1 MKKTINFK
9 KSSKIFETNLAGFIE
24 AVSFKESSSDLTLPL
39 NHPFNMESASIV
51 NKSGFIGLFQWG
63 EEALYDLGYYLGDQG
78 ISYADI
84 KNADKN
90 SSLRTSWKNQFN
102 SNNWV
107 GKWSGKRNI
116 NSKQDFLKNPETQY
130 EIIKE
135 WVKYLCNQLRNNNFN
150 EHFGR
155 TIQNV
160 EITESGAI
168 AGMHLVGIGG
178 LGAFLGISKF
188 KGIKQ
193 VDGNGTHIK
202 KYIEDFG
209 GFDLEQCCNRKIYI
223 SLKDV
228 DKNILANKEVVV
240 VSNYM
245 GKSFSGETKVKVKS
259 DENGNLPVI
268 VRHPNTE
275 IKIVAD
281 GKESNSI
288 IQKANEKQKATLSD
302 FKVTSHSAT
311 LATDSAPQPRPQVNK
326 TPQEV
331 RNEQGQSSTSQ
342 EAEATPASKDV
353 TFNIEIVEG
362 DSGKAISNM
371 NFFLTYK
378 GNIKK
383 HTADS
388 HGIKQGIIAEE
399 GQDVEVSVEGDGQKQ
414 VIHHFQVTTAL
425 KNTTVKVKLPVHPF
439 NISVTQDGKPVPNTL
454 FSLFYRGRE
463 IPKRTNNRGV
473 MNVRM
478 LTGFVFGFG
487 IKGKSLV
494 LSRVEKSSSTKPFTV
509 NGSAVQASK
518 LYEIADAKRKQA
530 EDLKRQQQQ
539 KDVQEKKAKEEAEK
553 AKTEPDKKNQTKQN
567 NTYTE
572 SGGKPLTTVSDQA
585 TATSDTTNYVIYP
598 NGLIDRTN
606 KTASGFAAYY
616 YVINNQPILIGKSKI
631 YTADRW
637 SKKGKK
643 GTGKSYLVS
652 IREIFGDTASKPINK
667 WERKIGSLNISI
679 HNDSQQQHRY
689 WLSTEAFAAYIGA
702 VCKFGEKVRFSG
714 FSDRNGSPGGS
725 SSHLNGEV
733 GDIGYVRTDR
743 NNGVGVNFEMSEY
756 DHEAS
761 LKFVNILIS
770 FGWGKTKNMLSEYYP
785 NHLAGRYKLSKG
797 YILPR
802 CSEWTNPRHNNHLHL
817 QGLSLNFNKDD

>member
-9 KSSKIFETNLAGFIE
+9 KSSKSFDTNLAGFIE
-24 AVSFKESSSDLTLPL
+24 AVSFKESSSDLQLPL
-39 NHPFNMESASIV
+39 NHPLNIESASIV
-51 NKSGFIGLFQWG
+51 NKSGFMGLFQWG

-84 KNADKN
+84 KNVDKN

-116 NSKQDFLKNPETQY
+116 NSKQDFLKSPETQY

-135 WVKYLCNQLRNNNFN
+135 WIKYLCNQLRNNNFN

-188 KGIKQ
+188 KDKKQ
-193 VDGNGTHIK
+193 IDGNGTHIK

-223 SLKDV
+223 NLKDV

-342 EAEATPASKDV
+342 EAEAIPVSKDV
-353 TFNIEIVEG
+353 NFNIEIVEG

-388 HGIKQGIIAEE
+388 RGVKQGIIAEE

-414 VIHHFQVTTAL
+414 VIHHFQVNAAL
-425 KNTTVKVKLPVHPF
+425 KNKTVKVKLPVHSF

-463 IPKRTNNRGV
+463 IPKRTNNSGV

-518 LYEIADAKRKQA
+518 LYEAADAKRKQA
-530 EDLKRQQQQ
+530 EDLKKQQQQ
-539 KDVQEKKAKEEAEK
+539 KEAQEKKAKEEAEK

-572 SGGKPLTTVSDQA
+572 SGGKPLTTVSNQSPP
-585 TATSDTTNYVIYP
+585 TSDTTRYHIYHDGKIKRENKAATGFAEFIYYDQ
-598 NGLIDRTN
+598 NGKTHNLGKSRFVKAPMRKAGNEIVSGNCYLIDFTKHGSYRN
-606 KTASGFAAYY
+606 GK
-616 YVINNQPILIGKSKI
+616 IGYK
-631 YTADRW
+631 W
-637 SKKGKK
+637 FM
-643 GTGKSYLVS
+643 TGKNIRFYLNGITMS
-652 IREIFGDTASKPINK
+652 GILGTFMSLGYEEYPSSG
-667 WERKIGSLNISI
+667 GSLIDGSSQAPSVTHRNGEACDFRYMGKNNAHRENAIWTQNNNYDEQRNII
-679 HNDSQQQHRY
+679 LVR
-689 WLSTEAFAAYIGA
+689 EFR
-702 VCKFGEKVRFSG
+702 KFGFTVFYTQDGYNKKPKISG
-714 FSDRNGSPGGS
+714 TS
-725 SSHLNGEV
+725 
-733 GDIGYVRTDR
+733 Y
-743 NNGVGVNFEMSEY
+743 
-756 DHEAS
+756 A
-761 LKFVNILIS
+761 
-770 FGWGKTKNMLSEYYP
+770 KNHY
-785 NHLAGRYKLSKG
+785 H
-797 YILPR
+797 
-802 CSEWTNPRHNNHLHL
+802 HLHIGTCL
-817 QGLSLNFNKDD
+817 PKIEDI

>member
-9 KSSKIFETNLAGFIE
+9 KSSKSFETNLAGFIE
-24 AVSFKESSSDLTLPL
+24 AVSFKESSAVLKLPL
-39 NHPFNMESASIV
+39 NHPLNMESASIV
-51 NKSGFIGLFQWG
+51 NKSGFMGLFQWG

-84 KNADKN
+84 KNTDKN
-90 SSLRTSWKNQFN
+90 SSLRTSWKNQFS

-116 NSKQDFLKNPETQY
+116 KSKQDFLKSPENQY

-388 HGIKQGIIAEE
+388 RGIKQGIIAEE

-494 LSRVEKSSSTKPFTV
+494 LSRVEKSSSTKPFAV

-518 LYEIADAKRKQA
+518 LYEVADAKRKQA

-553 AKTEPDKKNQTKQN
+553 AKTEADQKNQTKQN

-572 SGGKPLTTVSDQA
+572 SGGKPLTTVSNQSPP
-585 TATSDTTNYVIYP
+585 TSDTTRYHIYHD
-598 NGLIDRTN
+598 GKIKREN
-606 KTASGFAAYY
+606 KAATGFAEFIYY
-616 YVINNQPILIGKSKI
+616 DQNGKTHNLGKSKFVKAPMRKAGNEVI
-631 YTADRW
+631 SGSCYLIDFTKHGSYRSGNIGYKW
-637 SKKGKK
+637 FMTGGNIRFYLNGITMSGVL
-643 GTGKSYLVS
+643 GTFMSLGYEEYPSS
-652 IREIFGDTASKPINK
+652 G
-667 WERKIGSLNISI
+667 GSLIDGS
-679 HNDSQQQHRY
+679 SQAPSVTHRNG
-689 WLSTEAFAAYIGA
+689 EACDFRYIGKNNA
-702 VCKFGEKVRFSG
+702 HRTNAIWTQNNDYDEQRNITLVRELRKFGFTVFYTQDGYNKKPKISG
-714 FSDRNGSPGGS
+714 TS
-725 SSHLNGEV
+725 
-733 GDIGYVRTDR
+733 Y
-743 NNGVGVNFEMSEY
+743 
-756 DHEAS
+756 A
-761 LKFVNILIS
+761 
-770 FGWGKTKNMLSEYYP
+770 KNHY
-785 NHLAGRYKLSKG
+785 H
-797 YILPR
+797 
-802 CSEWTNPRHNNHLHL
+802 HLHIGTCL
-817 QGLSLNFNKDD
+817 PKIEDI

>member
-1 MKKTINFK
+1 MKKTINFT
-9 KSSKIFETNLAGFIE
+9 KSSKSFETNLAGFIE
-24 AVSFKESSSDLTLPL
+24 AVSFKESSSNLQLPL
-39 NHPFNMESASIV
+39 NHPVNIESASIV
-51 NKSGFIGLFQWG
+51 NESGFMGLFQWG

-90 SSLRTSWKNQFN
+90 SSLRTNWQKQFN

-107 GKWSGKRNI
+107 GRWSGKRNI
-116 NSKQDFLKNPETQY
+116 SSKKDFLKSPETQY

-135 WVKYLCNQLRNNNFN
+135 WIKYLCNQLRNNNFN

-155 TIQNV
+155 TIQGV

-188 KGIKQ
+188 KGQKQ
-193 VDGNGTHIK
+193 IDGNKTHIK

-228 DKNILANKEVVV
+228 DKNILKNKEVVV
-240 VSNYM
+240 VSNYI
-245 GKSFSGETKVKVKS
+245 GKSFSGETKIKVKS

-288 IQKANEKQKATLSD
+288 IQKANEKQKATLND

-311 LATDSAPQPRPQVNK
+311 LETDGTPQPRPRVNK

-342 EAEATPASKDV
+342 EENVTPASKDV
-353 TFNIEIVEG
+353 NFNIEIVEG

-371 NFFLTYK
+371 NFFLTYN

-388 HGIKQGIIAEE
+388 RGIKQGITAEE
-399 GQDVEVSVEGDGQKQ
+399 GQDIEVSVEGDGQKQ
-414 VIHHFQVTTAL
+414 VIHHFQVSTAL
-425 KNTTVKVKLPVHPF
+425 KNKTVKVKLPVHSF
-439 NISVTQDGKPVPNTL
+439 NISVTQDGQLVPNTL

-478 LTGFVFGFG
+478 LTGFVYGFG
-487 IKGKSLV
+487 IKSKSLV
-494 LSRVEKSSSTKPFTV
+494 LSRVEKSKPLQPFKVNDSTII
-509 NGSAVQASK
+509 ASK
-518 LYEIADAKRKQA
+518 LYEVADAKRKQA
-530 EDLKRQQQQ
+530 EDLKKQQQQ
-539 KDVQEKKAKEEAEK
+539 KEAQEKKAKEEAEK
-553 AKTEPDKKNQTKQN
+553 AKTEADKKTQTKQN

-572 SGGKPLTTVSDQA
+572 NGGKPLTTVSDQA
-585 TATSDTTNYVIYP
+585 AATSDTTNYIIYP
-598 NGLIDRTN
+598 NGSIDRIN

-616 YVINNQPILIGKSKI
+616 YVINNQPVLIGKSKI
-631 YTADRW
+631 YKVDRW

-643 GTGKSYLVS
+643 GSGKSYLVS
-652 IREIFGDTASKPINK
+652 IREIFGDTASKPINR
-667 WERKIGSLNISI
+667 WERKIGNLNISI
-679 HNDSQQQHRY
+679 HNDSQEQHRY

-714 FSDRNGSPGGS
+714 FSDRNGSPGES
-725 SSHLNGEV
+725 SSHINGEV

-770 FGWGKTKNMLSEYYP
+770 FGWGKKKNMLSEYYP
-785 NHLAGRYKLSKG
+785 NHLVEKYKLSKG

-802 CSEWTNPRHNNHLHL
+802 CSKWTKPRHNNHLHL
-817 QGLSLNFNKDD
+817 QGLAVTFNKDE

>member
-9 KSSKIFETNLAGFIE
+9 KSSKSFETNLAGFIE
-24 AVSFKESSSDLTLPL
+24 AVSFKESSSDLQLPL
-39 NHPFNMESASIV
+39 NHPLNIESASIV
-51 NKSGFIGLFQWG
+51 NKSGFMGLFQWG

-84 KNADKN
+84 KNVDKN

-116 NSKQDFLKNPETQY
+116 NSKQDFLKSPETQY

-135 WVKYLCNQLRNNNFN
+135 WIKYLCNQLRNNNFN

-188 KGIKQ
+188 KDKKQ
-193 VDGNGTHIK
+193 IDGNGTHIK

-223 SLKDV
+223 NLKDV

-302 FKVTSHSAT
+302 FKVSSHSAT
-311 LATDSAPQPRPQVNK
+311 LATDSAPQPKPQVNK

-342 EAEATPASKDV
+342 EAEAIPVSKDV
-353 TFNIEIVEG
+353 NFNIEIVEG

-388 HGIKQGIIAEE
+388 RGVKQGIIAEE

-414 VIHHFQVTTAL
+414 VIHHFQVNAAL
-425 KNTTVKVKLPVHPF
+425 KNKTVKVKLPVHSF

-463 IPKRTNNRGV
+463 IPKRTNNSGV

-518 LYEIADAKRKQA
+518 LYEAADAKRKQA
-530 EDLKRQQQQ
+530 EDLKKQQQQ
-539 KDVQEKKAKEEAEK
+539 KEAQEKKVREEAEK

-572 SGGKPLTTVSDQA
+572 SGGKPLTTVSNQSP
-585 TATSDTTNYVIYP
+585 ATSDTTRYHIYHD
-598 NGLIDRTN
+598 GKIKREN
-606 KTASGFAAYY
+606 KAATGFAEFIYY
-616 YVINNQPILIGKSKI
+616 DQNGKTHNLGKSSFYI
-631 YTADRW
+631 ANRW
-637 SKKGKK
+637 ASKGKK
-643 GTGKSYLVS
+643 GTGLVYLVDQRKHKQYKMGNIGYLWRIDS
-652 IREIFGDTASKPINK
+652 DDGRYYLSGTALSAVLGAIC
-667 WERKIGSLNISI
+667 SLG
-679 HNDSQQQHRY
+679 Y
-689 WLSTEAFAAYIGA
+689 AEYTG
-702 VCKFGEKVRFSG
+702 SG
-714 FSDRNGSPGGS
+714 FSCRDGSPGES
-725 SSHLNGEV
+725 VSHLNGENGDFRYIAINNRHMSELTYTSHKHFDWDKNV
-733 GDIGYVRTDR
+733 SFVNALYKFGYKLFGSNPVKIKGDILLPHSKSWSG
-743 NNGVGVNFEMSEY
+743 
-756 DHEAS
+756 HH
-761 LKFVNILIS
+761 
-770 FGWGKTKNMLSEYYP
+770 
-785 NHLAGRYKLSKG
+785 NHV
-797 YILPR
+797 
-802 CSEWTNPRHNNHLHL
+802 HLH
-817 QGLSLNFNKDD
+817 NFNPNIEDV

>member
-1 MKKTINFK
+1 M
-9 KSSKIFETNLAGFIE
+9 
-24 AVSFKESSSDLTLPL
+24 
-39 NHPFNMESASIV
+39 
-51 NKSGFIGLFQWG
+51 
-63 EEALYDLGYYLGDQG
+63 
-78 ISYADI
+78 
-84 KNADKN
+84 
-90 SSLRTSWKNQFN
+90 
-102 SNNWV
+102 
-107 GKWSGKRNI
+107 
-116 NSKQDFLKNPETQY
+116 
-130 EIIKE
+130 
-135 WVKYLCNQLRNNNFN
+135 
-150 EHFGR
+150 
-155 TIQNV
+155 
-160 EITESGAI
+160 
-168 AGMHLVGIGG
+168 
-178 LGAFLGISKF
+178 
-188 KGIKQ
+188 
-193 VDGNGTHIK
+193 
-202 KYIEDFG
+202 FG
-209 GFDLEQCCNRKIYI
+209 GFDLESCCKRKIYI
-223 SLKDV
+223 TLKDSAGV
-228 DKNILANKEVVV
+228 ELKNKEVTI
-240 VSNYM
+240 VSKNN
-245 GKSFSGETKVKVKS
+245 GKYISGETRVKVKS

-268 VRHPNTE
+268 VRNPNTE

-311 LATDSAPQPRPQVNK
+311 LARDSAPQPRPQVNK

-353 TFNIEIVEG
+353 NFNIEIVEG

-388 HGIKQGIIAEE
+388 RGVKQGIIAEE

-439 NISVTQDGKPVPNTL
+439 NISVTQDGNPVPNTL

-518 LYEIADAKRKQA
+518 LYEVADAKRKQA

-553 AKTEPDKKNQTKQN
+553 AKTEADKKNQTKQN

-572 SGGKPLTTVSDQA
+572 SGGKPLTTVSNQSPP
-585 TATSDTTNYVIYP
+585 TSDTTRYHIYSDGKIKRE
-598 NGLIDRTN
+598 NSAAT
-606 KTASGFAAYY
+606 GFAEYIYY
-616 YVINNQPILIGKSKI
+616 DKNGQSHHIGKTEFIVAPK
-631 YTADRW
+631 R
-637 SKKGKK
+637 KKGN
-643 GTGKSYLVS
+643 GVVGGNVYLVDQRTLKSYKSPDGKVGYLWD
-652 IREIFGDTASKPINK
+652 IYLPGRTRYYLKGD
-667 WERKIGSLNISI
+667 
-679 HNDSQQQHRY
+679 
-689 WLSTEAFAAYIGA
+689 AFAAIIGA
-702 VCKFGEKVRFSG
+702 MCSLGYGYYHGSG
-714 FSDRNGSPGGS
+714 FSVRDGRSVGSESHYNGINGDFRYLGINGCHKDGPVLVSQADRFDWDAN
-725 SSHLNGEV
+725 
-733 GDIGYVRTDR
+733 VR
-743 NNGVGVNFEMSEY
+743 
-756 DHEAS
+756 
-761 LKFVNILIS
+761 FVNALYL
-770 FGWGKTKNMLSEYYP
+770 FGYKAFGSQVMKRQGQSNKT
-785 NHLAGRYKLSKG
+785 
-797 YILPR
+797 LPHVAF
-802 CSEWTNPRHNNHLHL
+802 TNIDHDNHLHL
-817 QGLSLNFNKDD
+817 QGYQPNIQDI

>member
-9 KSSKIFETNLAGFIE
+9 KSSKSFETNLAGFIE
-24 AVSFKESSSDLTLPL
+24 AVSFKESSSNLQLPL
-39 NHPFNMESASIV
+39 NHPVNIESASII
-51 NKSGFIGLFQWG
+51 NESGFMGLFQWG

-90 SSLRTSWKNQFN
+90 SSLRTNWQKQFN

-116 NSKQDFLKNPETQY
+116 SSKKDFLKSPETQY

-135 WVKYLCNQLRNNNFN
+135 WIKYLCNQLRNNNFN

-155 TIQNV
+155 TIQGV

-178 LGAFLGISKF
+178 LGAFLGIPKF
-188 KGIKQ
+188 KGQKQ
-193 VDGNGTHIK
+193 IDGNKTHIK

-223 SLKDV
+223 GLKDV
-228 DKNILANKEVVV
+228 DKNILKNKEVVV
-240 VSNYM
+240 VSNYI
-245 GKSFSGETKVKVKS
+245 GKSFSGETKIKVKS

-281 GKESNSI
+281 GKESNII

-302 FKVTSHSAT
+302 FKVTSHSAS
-311 LATDSAPQPRPQVNK
+311 LETDSTPQPRPQVNK

-342 EAEATPASKDV
+342 EANVTPASKDV
-353 TFNIEIVEG
+353 NFNIEIVEG

-388 HGIKQGIIAEE
+388 RGIKQGINAEE
-399 GQDVEVSVEGDGQKQ
+399 GQDIEVSVEGDGQKQ
-414 VIHHFQVTTAL
+414 VIHHFQVSAAL
-425 KNTTVKVKLPVHPF
+425 KNKTVKVKLPVHSF
-439 NISVTQDGKPVPNTL
+439 NISVTQDDKIVPNTL

-473 MNVRM
+473 INVRM

-494 LSRVEKSSSTKPFTV
+494 LSRVEKSSSTTPFTV

-518 LYEIADAKRKQA
+518 LYEVADAKRKQA
-530 EDLKRQQQQ
+530 EDLKKQQQQ
-539 KDVQEKKAKEEAEK
+539 KEAQEKKAKEEAEK
-553 AKTEPDKKNQTKQN
+553 AKTEADKKTQTKQN

-572 SGGKPLTTVSDQA
+572 NGGKPLTTVSNQSPP
-585 TATSDTTNYVIYP
+585 TSDTTRYHIYHD
-598 NGLIDRTN
+598 GKIKREN
-606 KTASGFAAYY
+606 KAATGFAEFIYY
-616 YVINNQPILIGKSKI
+616 DQNGKTHNLGKSKFVKAPMRKAGNEVI
-631 YTADRW
+631 SGSCYLIDFTKHGSYKSGNIGYKWFMTGGNIRFYLNGITMSGVLGTFMSLGYEEYPSSGGSLIDGSSQAPSVTHRNGEACDFRYIGKKNAHRTNAIWTQNNDYDEQRNITLVRELRKFGFTVFYTQDGY
-637 SKKGKK
+637 SKKPKIS
-643 GTGKSYLVS
+643 GTSYAKNHYHHL
-652 IREIFGDTASKPINK
+652 
-667 WERKIGSLNISI
+667 
-679 HNDSQQQHRY
+679 H
-689 WLSTEAFAAYIGA
+689 IGA
-702 VCKFGEKVRFSG
+702 CLPKIE
-714 FSDRNGSPGGS
+714 
-725 SSHLNGEV
+725 
-733 GDIGYVRTDR
+733 DI
-743 NNGVGVNFEMSEY
+743 
-756 DHEAS
+756 
-761 LKFVNILIS
+761 
-770 FGWGKTKNMLSEYYP
+770 
-785 NHLAGRYKLSKG
+785 
-797 YILPR
+797 
-802 CSEWTNPRHNNHLHL
+802 
-817 QGLSLNFNKDD
+817 

>member
-9 KSSKIFETNLAGFIE
+9 KSSKSFETNLAGFIE
-24 AVSFKESSSDLTLPL
+24 AVSFKESSAVLQLSL
-39 NHPFNMESASIV
+39 NHPLNMESASIV
-51 NKSGFIGLFQWG
+51 NKSGFMGLFQWG

-116 NSKQDFLKNPETQY
+116 NSKQDFLKSPETQY

-135 WVKYLCNQLRNNNFN
+135 WIKYLCNQLRNNNFN

-188 KGIKQ
+188 KDKKQ
-193 VDGNGTHIK
+193 IDGNGTHIK

-268 VRHPNTE
+268 VRNPNTE

-311 LATDSAPQPRPQVNK
+311 LATDSVPQPRPQVNK

-331 RNEQGQSSTSQ
+331 RSEQIQSSTPQ
-342 EAEATPASKDV
+342 QAEVAPASRDV
-353 TFNIEIVEG
+353 NFNIEIVEG

-388 HGIKQGIIAEE
+388 RGVKQGIIAEE
-399 GQDVEVSVEGDGQKQ
+399 GQDIEVSVEGDGQKQ
-414 VIHHFQVTTAL
+414 VIHHFQVNAAL
-425 KNTTVKVKLPVHPF
+425 KNKTIKVKLPIHSF

-463 IPKRTNNRGV
+463 IPKRTNNSGV

-494 LSRVEKSSSTKPFTV
+494 LSRVEKSSSTKPFIV

-518 LYEIADAKRKQA
+518 LYEAADAKRKQA
-530 EDLKRQQQQ
+530 EDLKKQQQQ
-539 KDVQEKKAKEEAEK
+539 KEAQEKKAKEEADK

-572 SGGKPLTTVSDQA
+572 SGGKPLTTVSNQSPP
-585 TATSDTTNYVIYP
+585 TSDTTRYHIYHD
-598 NGLIDRTN
+598 GKIKREN
-606 KTASGFAAYY
+606 KAATGFAEFIYY
-616 YVINNQPILIGKSKI
+616 DQNGKTHNLGKSKFVKAPMRKAGNEVI
-631 YTADRW
+631 SGSCYLIDFTKHGSYRSGNIGYKW
-637 SKKGKK
+637 FMTGGNIRFYLNGITMSGVL
-643 GTGKSYLVS
+643 GTFMSLGYEEYPSS
-652 IREIFGDTASKPINK
+652 G
-667 WERKIGSLNISI
+667 GSLIDGS
-679 HNDSQQQHRY
+679 SQAPSVTHRNG
-689 WLSTEAFAAYIGA
+689 EACDFRYIGKNNA
-702 VCKFGEKVRFSG
+702 HRTNAIWTQNNDYDEQKNITLVRELRKFGFTVFYTQDGYNKKPKISG
-714 FSDRNGSPGGS
+714 TS
-725 SSHLNGEV
+725 
-733 GDIGYVRTDR
+733 Y
-743 NNGVGVNFEMSEY
+743 
-756 DHEAS
+756 A
-761 LKFVNILIS
+761 
-770 FGWGKTKNMLSEYYP
+770 KNHY
-785 NHLAGRYKLSKG
+785 H
-797 YILPR
+797 
-802 CSEWTNPRHNNHLHL
+802 HLHIGACL
-817 QGLSLNFNKDD
+817 PKIEDI

>member
-9 KSSKIFETNLAGFIE
+9 KSSKSFETNLAGFIE
-24 AVSFKESSSDLTLPL
+24 AVSFKESSAVLQLPL
-39 NHPFNMESASIV
+39 NHPLNMESASIV
-51 NKSGFIGLFQWG
+51 NKSGFMGLFQWG

-84 KNADKN
+84 KNTDKN

-116 NSKQDFLKNPETQY
+116 NSKQDFLKSPETQY

-135 WVKYLCNQLRNNNFN
+135 WIKYLCNQLRNNNFN

-178 LGAFLGISKF
+178 LGAFLGVSKF
-188 KGIKQ
+188 KDKKQ

-228 DKNILANKEVVV
+228 DKNILANKEVIV

-311 LATDSAPQPRPQVNK
+311 LARDNAPQPRPQVNK

-353 TFNIEIVEG
+353 NFNIEIVEG

-388 HGIKQGIIAEE
+388 RGVKQGIIAED

-425 KNTTVKVKLPVHPF
+425 KNTTIKVKLPVHPF
-439 NISVTQDGKPVPNTL
+439 NISVTQDGNLVPNTL

-518 LYEIADAKRKQA
+518 LYEVADTKRKHA

-553 AKTEPDKKNQTKQN
+553 AKTEADQKNQTKQN

-572 SGGKPLTTVSDQA
+572 SGGKPLTTVSNQS
-585 TATSDTTNYVIYP
+585 TPTSDTTRYHIYHD
-598 NGLIDRTN
+598 GKIKREN
-606 KTASGFAAYY
+606 KAATGFAEFLYY
-616 YVINNQPILIGKSKI
+616 DQNGKTHNLGKSSF
-631 YTADRW
+631 YVANRW
-637 SKKGKK
+637 ASKGKK
-643 GTGKSYLVS
+643 GIGSVYLVDQRKHKQYKMGNIGYLWRIDS
-652 IREIFGDTASKPINK
+652 DDGRYYLSGTALSAVLGAIC
-667 WERKIGSLNISI
+667 SLG
-679 HNDSQQQHRY
+679 Y
-689 WLSTEAFAAYIGA
+689 AEYTG
-702 VCKFGEKVRFSG
+702 SG
-714 FSDRNGSPGGS
+714 FSCRDGSPGES
-725 SSHLNGEV
+725 VSHLNGEN
-733 GDIGYVRTDR
+733 GDFRYIAI
-743 NNGVGVNFEMSEY
+743 NNRHMSELTY
-756 DHEAS
+756 TSHKHFDWDKNVS
-761 LKFVNILIS
+761 FVNALYK
-770 FGWGKTKNMLSEYYP
+770 FG
-785 NHLAGRYKLSKG
+785 YKLFGSNPVKIKGNILLPHSKNWSG
-797 YILPR
+797 H
-802 CSEWTNPRHNNHLHL
+802 HNHVHLHD
-817 QGLSLNFNKDD
+817 FNPNIEDA

>member
-9 KSSKIFETNLAGFIE
+9 KSSKSFETNLAGFIE
-24 AVSFKESSSDLTLPL
+24 AVSFKESSSDLQLPL
-39 NHPFNMESASIV
+39 NHPLNIESASIV
-51 NKSGFIGLFQWG
+51 NKSGFMGLFQWG

-84 KNADKN
+84 KNVDKN

-116 NSKQDFLKNPETQY
+116 NSKQDFLKSPETQY

-135 WVKYLCNQLRNNNFN
+135 WIKYLCNQLRNNNFN

-188 KGIKQ
+188 KDKKQ
-193 VDGNGTHIK
+193 IDGNGTHIK

-223 SLKDV
+223 NLKDV

-311 LATDSAPQPRPQVNK
+311 LATDSAPQPKPQVNK

-342 EAEATPASKDV
+342 EVEAIPVSKDV
-353 TFNIEIVEG
+353 NFNIEIVEG

-388 HGIKQGIIAEE
+388 RGVKQGIIAEE

-414 VIHHFQVTTAL
+414 VIHHFQVNAAL
-425 KNTTVKVKLPVHPF
+425 KNKTVKVKLPVHSF

-463 IPKRTNNRGV
+463 IPKRTNNSGV

-518 LYEIADAKRKQA
+518 LYEAADAKRKQA
-530 EDLKRQQQQ
+530 EDLKKQQQQ
-539 KDVQEKKAKEEAEK
+539 KEAQEKKAREEAEK

-572 SGGKPLTTVSDQA
+572 SGGKPLTTVSNQSP
-585 TATSDTTNYVIYP
+585 ATSDTTRYHIYHD
-598 NGLIDRTN
+598 GKIKREN
-606 KTASGFAAYY
+606 KAATGFAEFIYY
-616 YVINNQPILIGKSKI
+616 DQNGKTHNLGKSSFYI
-631 YTADRW
+631 ANRW
-637 SKKGKK
+637 ASKGKK
-643 GTGKSYLVS
+643 GTGLVYLVDQRKHKQYKMGNIGYLWRIDS
-652 IREIFGDTASKPINK
+652 DDGRYYLSGTALSAVLGAIC
-667 WERKIGSLNISI
+667 SLG
-679 HNDSQQQHRY
+679 Y
-689 WLSTEAFAAYIGA
+689 AEYTG
-702 VCKFGEKVRFSG
+702 SG
-714 FSDRNGSPGGS
+714 FSCRDGSPGES
-725 SSHLNGEV
+725 VSHLNGENGDFRYIAINNRHMSELTYTSHKHFDWDKNV
-733 GDIGYVRTDR
+733 SFVNALYKFGYKLFGSNPVKIKGDILLPHSKSWSG
-743 NNGVGVNFEMSEY
+743 
-756 DHEAS
+756 HH
-761 LKFVNILIS
+761 
-770 FGWGKTKNMLSEYYP
+770 
-785 NHLAGRYKLSKG
+785 NHV
-797 YILPR
+797 
-802 CSEWTNPRHNNHLHL
+802 HLH
-817 QGLSLNFNKDD
+817 NFNPNIEDV

>member
-9 KSSKIFETNLAGFIE
+9 KSSKSFETNLAGFIE
-24 AVSFKESSSDLTLPL
+24 AVSFKESSAVLQLPL
-39 NHPFNMESASIV
+39 NHPLNMESASIV
-51 NKSGFIGLFQWG
+51 NKSGFMGLFQWG

-353 TFNIEIVEG
+353 NFNIEIVEG

-388 HGIKQGIIAEE
+388 RGVKQDIIAEE

-509 NGSAVQASK
+509 NGSAIQASK
-518 LYEIADAKRKQA
+518 LYEVADAKRKQA

-553 AKTEPDKKNQTKQN
+553 AKTEADQKNQTKQN

-572 SGGKPLTTVSDQA
+572 SGGKPLTTVSNQSPP
-585 TATSDTTNYVIYP
+585 TSDTTRYHIYHD
-598 NGLIDRTN
+598 GKIKREN
-606 KTASGFAAYY
+606 KAATGFAEFIYY
-616 YVINNQPILIGKSKI
+616 DQNGKTHNLGKSSF
-631 YTADRW
+631 YVANRW
-637 SKKGKK
+637 ASKGKK
-643 GTGKSYLVS
+643 GTGSVYLVDQRKHKQYKMGNIGYLWRIDS
-652 IREIFGDTASKPINK
+652 DDGRYYLSGTALSAVLGAIC
-667 WERKIGSLNISI
+667 SLG
-679 HNDSQQQHRY
+679 Y
-689 WLSTEAFAAYIGA
+689 AEYTG
-702 VCKFGEKVRFSG
+702 SG
-714 FSDRNGSPGGS
+714 FSCRDGSPGES
-725 SSHLNGEV
+725 VSHLNGEN
-733 GDIGYVRTDR
+733 GDFRYIAI
-743 NNGVGVNFEMSEY
+743 NNRHMSELTY
-756 DHEAS
+756 TSHKHFDWDKNVS
-761 LKFVNILIS
+761 FVNALYK
-770 FGWGKTKNMLSEYYP
+770 FG
-785 NHLAGRYKLSKG
+785 YKLFGSNPVKIKGNTLLPHSKSWSG
-797 YILPR
+797 H
-802 CSEWTNPRHNNHLHL
+802 HNHVHLHD
-817 QGLSLNFNKDD
+817 FNPNIEDT

>member
-9 KSSKIFETNLAGFIE
+9 KSSKSFETNLAGFIE

-39 NHPFNMESASIV
+39 NHPLNIESASIV
-51 NKSGFIGLFQWG
+51 NKSGFMGLFQWG

-116 NSKQDFLKNPETQY
+116 NSKQDFLKSPETQY

-135 WVKYLCNQLRNNNFN
+135 WIKYLCNQLRNNNFN

-188 KGIKQ
+188 KDKKQ
-193 VDGNGTHIK
+193 IDGNGTHIK

-245 GKSFSGETKVKVKS
+245 GKSFSGETKVKVNS

-311 LATDSAPQPRPQVNK
+311 LATDSVPQPRPQVNK

-353 TFNIEIVEG
+353 NFNIEIVEG

-388 HGIKQGIIAEE
+388 RGVKQGIIAEE

-553 AKTEPDKKNQTKQN
+553 AKTEADQKNQTKQN

-572 SGGKPLTTVSDQA
+572 SGGKPLTTVSNQSPP
-585 TATSDTTNYVIYP
+585 TSDTTRYHIYHD
-598 NGLIDRTN
+598 GKIKREN
-606 KTASGFAAYY
+606 KAATGFAEFIYY
-616 YVINNQPILIGKSKI
+616 DQNGKAHNLGKSSF
-631 YTADRW
+631 YVANRW
-637 SKKGKK
+637 ASKGKK
-643 GTGKSYLVS
+643 GTGSVYLVDQRKHNQYKMGNIGYLWRIDS
-652 IREIFGDTASKPINK
+652 DDGRYYLSGTALSAVLGAIC
-667 WERKIGSLNISI
+667 SLG
-679 HNDSQQQHRY
+679 Y
-689 WLSTEAFAAYIGA
+689 AEYTG
-702 VCKFGEKVRFSG
+702 SG
-714 FSDRNGSPGGS
+714 FSCRDGSPGES
-725 SSHLNGEV
+725 VSHLNGEN
-733 GDIGYVRTDR
+733 GDFRYIAI
-743 NNGVGVNFEMSEY
+743 NNRHMSELTY
-756 DHEAS
+756 TSHKHFDWDKNVS
-761 LKFVNILIS
+761 FVNALYK
-770 FGWGKTKNMLSEYYP
+770 FG
-785 NHLAGRYKLSKG
+785 YKLFGSNPVKIKGNILLPHSKSWSG
-797 YILPR
+797 H
-802 CSEWTNPRHNNHLHL
+802 HNHVHLHD
-817 QGLSLNFNKDD
+817 FNPNIEDT

>member
-1 MKKTINFK
+1 
-9 KSSKIFETNLAGFIE
+9 
-24 AVSFKESSSDLTLPL
+24 
-39 NHPFNMESASIV
+39 
-51 NKSGFIGLFQWG
+51 
-63 EEALYDLGYYLGDQG
+63 
-78 ISYADI
+78 
-84 KNADKN
+84 
-90 SSLRTSWKNQFN
+90 
-102 SNNWV
+102 
-107 GKWSGKRNI
+107 
-116 NSKQDFLKNPETQY
+116 
-130 EIIKE
+130 
-135 WVKYLCNQLRNNNFN
+135 
-150 EHFGR
+150 
-155 TIQNV
+155 
-160 EITESGAI
+160 
-168 AGMHLVGIGG
+168 
-178 LGAFLGISKF
+178 
-188 KGIKQ
+188 
-193 VDGNGTHIK
+193 
-202 KYIEDFG
+202 
-209 GFDLEQCCNRKIYI
+209 
-223 SLKDV
+223 
-228 DKNILANKEVVV
+228 LANKEVVV

-388 HGIKQGIIAEE
+388 RGIKQGIIAEE

-518 LYEIADAKRKQA
+518 LYEVADAKRKQA

-553 AKTEPDKKNQTKQN
+553 AKTEADKKNQTKQN

-572 SGGKPLTTVSDQA
+572 SGGKPLTTVSNQSPP
-585 TATSDTTNYVIYP
+585 TSDTTRYHIYHD
-598 NGLIDRTN
+598 GKIKREN
-606 KTASGFAAYY
+606 KAATGFAEFIYY
-616 YVINNQPILIGKSKI
+616 DQNGKTHNLGKSKFVKAPMRKAGNEVI
-631 YTADRW
+631 SGSCYLIDFTKHGSYRSGNIGYKW
-637 SKKGKK
+637 FMTGGNIRFYLNGITMSGVL
-643 GTGKSYLVS
+643 GTFMSLGYEEYPSS
-652 IREIFGDTASKPINK
+652 G
-667 WERKIGSLNISI
+667 GSLIDGS
-679 HNDSQQQHRY
+679 SQAPSVTHRNG
-689 WLSTEAFAAYIGA
+689 EACDFRYIGKNNA
-702 VCKFGEKVRFSG
+702 HRTNAIWTQNNDYDEQRNITLVRELRKFGFTVFYTQDGYNKKPKISG
-714 FSDRNGSPGGS
+714 TSYAK
-725 SSHLNGEV
+725 
-733 GDIGYVRTDR
+733 IIIT
-743 NNGVGVNFEMSEY
+743 
-756 DHEAS
+756 
-761 LKFVNILIS
+761 I
-770 FGWGKTKNMLSEYYP
+770 
-785 NHLAGRYKLSKG
+785 
-797 YILPR
+797 YILAHACLKSR
-802 CSEWTNPRHNNHLHL
+802 IFNNV
-817 QGLSLNFNKDD
+817 

>member
-9 KSSKIFETNLAGFIE
+9 NSSKSFETNLAGFIE
-24 AVSFKESSSDLTLPL
+24 AVSFKESSSDLKLPL

-51 NKSGFIGLFQWG
+51 NKSGFMGLFQWG

-116 NSKQDFLKNPETQY
+116 NSKQDFLKSPETQY

-311 LATDSAPQPRPQVNK
+311 LATDSTPQPRPQVNK

-353 TFNIEIVEG
+353 NFNIEIVEG

-388 HGIKQGIIAEE
+388 RGVKQGIIAEE

-425 KNTTVKVKLPVHPF
+425 KSTTVKVKLPVHSF

-473 MNVRM
+473 MSVRM

-518 LYEIADAKRKQA
+518 LYEAADAKRKQA
-530 EDLKRQQQQ
+530 EDLKKQQQH
-539 KDVQEKKAKEEAEK
+539 KEAQEKKAKEEAEK
-553 AKTEPDKKNQTKQN
+553 AKTEADKKNQTKQN

-572 SGGKPLTTVSDQA
+572 SGGKPLTMVSNQSPP
-585 TATSDTTNYVIYP
+585 TSDTTRYHIYHD
-598 NGLIDRTN
+598 GKIKREN
-606 KTASGFAAYY
+606 KAATGFAEFIYY
-616 YVINNQPILIGKSKI
+616 DQNGKNHNLGKSRYVVAK
-631 YTADRW
+631 RW
-637 SKKGKK
+637 DKKDVH
-643 GTGKSYLVS
+643 GTGNIFLVDVRSFSSYRNGNVGYKMLM
-652 IREIFGDTASKPINK
+652 N
-667 WERKIGSLNISI
+667 
-679 HNDSQQQHRY
+679 SQQQRY
-689 WLSTEAFAAYIGA
+689 YLGGVEMAAFLGGL
-702 VCKFGEKVRFSG
+702 CKSGYDDISFNG
-714 FSDRNGSPGGS
+714 FSTSNGSPGES
-725 SSHLNGEV
+725 SSHINGEA
-733 GDIGYVRTDR
+733 GDIRYLRKDKKAEPVILQDE
-743 NNGVGVNFEMSEY
+743 VY
-756 DHEAS
+756 DHQRS
-761 LKFVNILIS
+761 LELINNFIS
-770 FGWGKTKNMLSEYYP
+770 FGWGRSKLMISEYFT
-785 NHLAGRYKLSKG
+785 NVTAGVKSNYIFPKCFQLKSKK
-797 YILPR
+797 
-802 CSEWTNPRHNNHLHL
+802 PRHNNHLHM
-817 QGLSLNFNKDD
+817 QGLSAYIEDI

>member
-1 MKKTINFK
+1 MTGK
-9 KSSKIFETNLAGFIE
+9 
-24 AVSFKESSSDLTLPL
+24 
-39 NHPFNMESASIV
+39 
-51 NKSGFIGLFQWG
+51 G
-63 EEALYDLGYYLGDQG
+63 E
-78 ISYADI
+78 
-84 KNADKN
+84 
-90 SSLRTSWKNQFN
+90 
-102 SNNWV
+102 
-107 GKWSGKRNI
+107 WSGKNGI
-116 NSKQDFLKNPETQY
+116 HSFNDFLTKPELQL
-130 EIIKE
+130 IAVSDWIN
-135 WVKYLCNQLRNNNFN
+135 YLCKRMQILNFN
-150 EHFGR
+150 QYYGK
-155 TIQNV
+155 IINGV
-160 EITESGAI
+160 EVTESGAI
-168 AGMHLVGIGG
+168 ASAHLMGEGG
-178 LGAFLGISKF
+178 LATFLGSPVF
-188 KGIKQ
+188 KKKSA
-193 VDGNGTHIK
+193 VSDDNGTHISS
-202 KYIEDFG
+202 YLSMFG
-209 GFDLEQCCNRKIYI
+209 GFDLESCCKRKIYI
-223 SLKDV
+223 TLKDSAGV
-228 DKNILANKEVVV
+228 ELKNKEVTI
-240 VSNYM
+240 VSKNN
-245 GKSFSGETKVKVKS
+245 GKYISGETRVKVKS

-268 VRHPNTE
+268 VRNPNTE

-311 LATDSAPQPRPQVNK
+311 LARDSAPQPRPQVNK

-353 TFNIEIVEG
+353 NFNIEIVEG

-388 HGIKQGIIAEE
+388 RGVKQGIIAEE

-439 NISVTQDGKPVPNTL
+439 NISVTQDGNPVPNTL

-518 LYEIADAKRKQA
+518 LYEVADAKRKQA

-553 AKTEPDKKNQTKQN
+553 AKTEADKKNQTKQN

-572 SGGKPLTTVSDQA
+572 SGGKPLTTVSNQSPP
-585 TATSDTTNYVIYP
+585 TSDTTRYHIYSDGKIKRE
-598 NGLIDRTN
+598 NSAAT
-606 KTASGFAAYY
+606 GFAEYIYY
-616 YVINNQPILIGKSKI
+616 DKNGQSHHIGKTEFIVAPK
-631 YTADRW
+631 R
-637 SKKGKK
+637 KKGN
-643 GTGKSYLVS
+643 GVVGGNVYLVDQRTLKSYKSPDGKVGYLWD
-652 IREIFGDTASKPINK
+652 IYLPGRTRYYLKGD
-667 WERKIGSLNISI
+667 
-679 HNDSQQQHRY
+679 
-689 WLSTEAFAAYIGA
+689 AFAAIIGA
-702 VCKFGEKVRFSG
+702 MCSLGYGYYHGSG
-714 FSDRNGSPGGS
+714 FSVRDGRSVGSESHYNGINGDFRYLGINGCHKDGPVLVSQADRFDWDAN
-725 SSHLNGEV
+725 
-733 GDIGYVRTDR
+733 VR
-743 NNGVGVNFEMSEY
+743 
-756 DHEAS
+756 
-761 LKFVNILIS
+761 FVNALYL
-770 FGWGKTKNMLSEYYP
+770 FGYKAFGSQVMKRQGQSNKT
-785 NHLAGRYKLSKG
+785 
-797 YILPR
+797 LPHVAF
-802 CSEWTNPRHNNHLHL
+802 TNIDHDNHLHL
-817 QGLSLNFNKDD
+817 QGYQPNIQDI